1 MQFLPVS
8 KLIFCLRLA
17 SKRMSMTRWV
27 NSLASR
33 VANFCRAWFLIGDKE
48 GLTGRNGTELCICC
62 VVSQT
67 EGEEDEE
74 NVTQEGMAH

>member
-1 MQFLPVS
+1 
-8 KLIFCLRLA
+8 
-17 SKRMSMTRWV
+17 MTRWV

-67 EGEEDEE
+67 EGEEDEVDKE
-74 NVTQEGMAH
+74 EGIGLVVLLQRRVIV